1 MLGSRSNEH
10 NAVSNE
16 VEESRRGI
24 EQAQRR
30 DWADVF
36 LLVAVILVGLELV
49 YCARGGQSSS
59 YQSLD

>member
-1 MLGSRSNEH
+1 MLGSRCNGH
-10 NAVSNE
+10 DAVSHE
-16 VEESRRGI
+16 VEESRQGI
-24 EQAQRR
+24 EQAHRR